1 MYNKSV
7 NAITNEKYPIQVDMD
22 ILNAAIN
29 VLQKNPSKLD
39 QDCMICLTT
48 NPDDADHKFNNCG
61 ILNNIEHLRSAFIQ
75 SCIAARR
82 ALKAQEAAHQSNKM
96 KAINSIESLSES
108 SMPPDSSLPSPKDTA
123 IRQILSTINEGAA
136 EEDFQEGI

>member
-1 MYNKSV
+1 
-7 NAITNEKYPIQVDMD
+7 MD

-29 VLQKNPSKLD
+29 VLQQNPSKLD
-39 QDCMICLTT
+39 QDCMIRLTT
-48 NPDDADHKFNNCG
+48 NPDDADNKFNNCG
-61 ILNNIEHLRSAFIQ
+61 ILNNIEHLRSAYIQ
-75 SCIAARR
+75 SCSNASR
-82 ALKAQEAAHQSNKM
+82 ALKAQEDAHQSNKM

-108 SMPPDSSLPSPKDTA
+108 TMPPDSSLPSPKDTA